1 MPGRVGTKSTA
12 QQARVS
18 PLKTKKI
25 KKGSGIEGQVM
36 EIGAFFQEI
45 LKTEVKRRRR
55 VRSPVADSLIY
66 LDAKRDGTVITPLHL
81 RRRDAASI
89 L

>member
-1 MPGRVGTKSTA
+1 
-12 QQARVS
+12 
-18 PLKTKKI
+18 
-25 KKGSGIEGQVM
+25 M

-45 LKTEVKRRRR
+45 LKTVVKQRRR

-66 LDAKRDGTVITPLHL
+66 LDAKRDGAVITLLHL